1 MQLEQL
7 PPINENPDGVHEH
20 DILSGRGAFV
30 NGHSGNERFRTL
42 AIERKPQFDSG
53 NYSEKRALATEIV
66 GMIRSLDPPGRFLK
80 KINGASKVTD
90 ENWDH
95 SHTLEGQWEELS
107 DEKAIHKA
115 CQVMRDIAR
124 PDRIDGRR
132 SKKKKL
138 NPEDIVDSAP
148 KNNLGAGKL
157 PEDGKAD
164 ATVKDSMSIL
174 AETTADATAVQEAV
188 AATTEEIL
196 DKALDGPYTTIKEE
210 EEEENVAAA
219 AAVVAA
225 AESEIE
231 V

>member
-66 GMIRSLDPPGRFLK
+66 GMIRSLKPPGRFLK
-80 KINGASKVTD
+80 KINGASKGTD

-95 SHTLEGQWEELS
+95 SQSLEGQWEELS

-138 NPEDIVDSAP
+138 NAEDIGNSIPTND
-148 KNNLGAGKL
+148 LGAGKL
-157 PEDGKAD
+157 LEGGEVD

-174 AETTADATAVQEAV
+174 AETTAEATAVQEAV

-196 DKALDGPYTTIKEE
+196 DKALDGRYTIKEE
-210 EEEENVAAA
+210 EEMTAATD
-219 AAVVAA
+219 VVAA